1 MKAKKKF
8 TLIEILVVVAIIGIL
23 ASLLLPSLKRA
34 REKARLASCINNQKQ
49 IAISFALYQDD
60 SEGHYPIY
68 GTTFEDDI
76 SWDDMLSDYDGRE
89 ISDADKLTEELRID
103 EYSAGSYLCPSTLQN
118 RDPILIKSYAI
129 NDSYVQDDMS
139 NANAIRG
146 TAGWK
151 NDAGWSM
158 KISDVQNSSNFIVLS
173 EVNFWSNKMGST
185 GAWGEVGAREWC
197 DGLSVAKVVSR
208 QKNEDKGGL
217 GGFFIHDSKS
227 YKLNFLFGDG
237 HVEFRSVPSTLGD
250 GASGFYDGS
259 APSWSN
265 FVDTPWNALSE

>member
-1 MKAKKKF
+1 MKKKF

-23 ASLLLPSLKRA
+23 ASLLLPSLKKA

-68 GTTFEDDI
+68 GTSSDDKV
-76 SWDDMLSDYDGRE
+76 SWDDQLSDYDGRE
-89 ISDADKLTEELRID
+89 ISDADKLTEELSID

-158 KISDVQNSSNFIVLS
+158 AINDVVNTSNFIVLS
-173 EVNFWSNKMGST
+173 EVQFWSNKMGAT
-185 GAWGEVGAREWC
+185 GAWGEGGPRDYT

-217 GGFFIHDSKS
+217 KGFYIHDSKS

-237 HVEFRSVPSTLGD
+237 HVEYRSVPSTLGD
-250 GASGFYDGS
+250 GAYGFYDGS
-259 APSWSN
+259 SPGWSN
-265 FVDTPWNALSE
+265 FKDTPWNALSE